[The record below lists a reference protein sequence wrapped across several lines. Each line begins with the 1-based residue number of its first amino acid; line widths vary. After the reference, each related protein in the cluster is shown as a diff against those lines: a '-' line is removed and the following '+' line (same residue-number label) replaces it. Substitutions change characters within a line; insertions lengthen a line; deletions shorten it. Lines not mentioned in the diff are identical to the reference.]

1 MQMIMKAKTLIIVV
15 LLQLSIEMSGQS
27 VIYTPKGQAM
37 PSKVQCFDRESFS
50 DCDNTQIRWLGNAGF
65 LINSRGTTLM
75 VDPLLQGFD
84 MPLLIDM
91 PIKTESVPHLDA
103 ILITHSDNDHYSIPT
118 CMDLSAVCKEYHST
132 MYVDTL
138 MKSQN
143 LNSVGHKI
151 GDTFFVKQMKVTLTP
166 ADHLWQN
173 ELLKDSRKFMLE
185 DCCGFW
191 IETPDG
197 VIWAPGDTRL
207 MPQLLEMNA
216 PDAIFFDFSD
226 DSWHFGLDNAIK
238 IANVYPNA
246 QLLLSHWGSVDAP
259 DMAVFNADPKLL
271 YDKVVNPQRIRLLQP
286 GELFILT
293 ITVTEHA
300 VENHAGII
308 GHDRIMISMR
318 KSHHSNKT
326 VRDIQKFSINIV
338 DEVMLP
344 RADYAGTVSGANEN
358 KSKLFEYT
366 IGNEG
371 TPVINDSPLTMEC
384 VVEDIYETKTF
395 DNFICKIANT
405 YDKEEILGESV
416 KIDYGSLKPILFE
429 MPNYQYLR
437 TGEVVGKYRTLDNNI
452 KQE

>member
-1 MQMIMKAKTLIIVV
+1 MKVKTLVIVV
-15 LLQLSIEMSGQS
+15 LLLPSIGADAQS
-27 VIYTPKGQAM
+27 VMYTPQGQAM
-37 PSKVQCFDRESFS
+37 PSKVQYFDREAFN

-75 VDPLLQGFD
+75 VDPLLKGFD

-91 PIKTESVPHLDA
+91 PIKTENVPHLDA
-103 ILITHSDNDHYSIPT
+103 ILITHSDNDHYSTYT

-151 GDTFFVKQMKVTLTP
+151 EDTFFVKQMKVTLTS

-207 MPQLLEMNA
+207 MPQFLEMNA

-238 IANVYPNA
+238 VANTYPNA

-259 DMAVFNADPKLL
+259 NMAVFNADPKLL
-271 YDKVVNPQRIRLLQP
+271 YDKIVNPQRIRLLQP

-293 ITVTEHA
+293 KEPNVVADKHK
-300 VENHAGII
+300 VRLS
-308 GHDRIMISMR
+308 RI
-318 KSHHSNKT
+318 
-326 VRDIQKFSINIV
+326 VV
-338 DEVMLP
+338 DSTRLE
-344 RADYAGTVSGANEN
+344 
-358 KSKLFEYT
+358 EY
-366 IGNEG
+366 NAY
-371 TPVINDSPLTMEC
+371 L
-384 VVEDIYETKTF
+384 
-395 DNFICKIANT
+395 
-405 YDKEEILGESV
+405 KEEIEASMTLEEGVLTLYATAE
-416 KIDYGSLKPILFE
+416 KERPNHITILEIYASEEAYKSHIKTTHFI
-429 MPNYQYLR
+429 
-437 TGEVVGKYRTLDNNI
+437 KYKEGTLDMVQELELIDTIPLIEDLKI
-452 KQE
+452 K